1 MVNKSGRARPRGR
14 SHQAAS
20 QDRRIR
26 KVTLVTY
33 PPRRTIWDY
42 VWSRSDDSA
51 ELDAL
56 LSRALLGE
64 KARALAGHLP
74 IRAFFHGA
82 FSPAYSAPRR
92 RLTLIGGAEHTVIR
106 LPHGNHERQSRG
118 SQNWPGDTGNYAG
131 IGFAV

>member
-1 MVNKSGRARPRGR
+1 
-14 SHQAAS
+14 
-20 QDRRIR
+20 
-26 KVTLVTY
+26 VTLVTY

-74 IRAFFHGA
+74 IRA
-82 FSPAYSAPRR
+82 
-92 RLTLIGGAEHTVIR
+92 LLEGGMFT
-106 LPHGNHERQSRG
+106 
-118 SQNWPGDTGNYAG
+118 
-131 IGFAV
+131 